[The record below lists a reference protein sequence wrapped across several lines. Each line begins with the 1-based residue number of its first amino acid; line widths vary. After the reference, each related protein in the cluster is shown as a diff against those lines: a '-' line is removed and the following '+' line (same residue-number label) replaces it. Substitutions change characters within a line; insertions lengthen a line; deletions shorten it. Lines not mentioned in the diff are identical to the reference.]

1 MTKSNPIN
9 LILRYA
15 LLLLL
20 GLGNLYIIY
29 TIFTP
34 LTIYPVF
41 WILNIFYN
49 PILSNT
55 TITLSNKVIE
65 LIPACIAGS
74 AYFFLLILN
83 LTTPMK
89 IKQRTQSLIFLLT
102 SFLILNILR
111 ISILSIF
118 FINSLSFFDISHKI
132 AWYSISTLFVVAIWF
147 TSVKIFSIKQI
158 PIYSDLKQLAKE
170 IKN

>member
-74 AYFFLLILN
+74 AYYFLLILN
-83 LTTPMK
+83 LSTPMK

-170 IKN
+170 IKK

>member
-170 IKN
+170 IKK